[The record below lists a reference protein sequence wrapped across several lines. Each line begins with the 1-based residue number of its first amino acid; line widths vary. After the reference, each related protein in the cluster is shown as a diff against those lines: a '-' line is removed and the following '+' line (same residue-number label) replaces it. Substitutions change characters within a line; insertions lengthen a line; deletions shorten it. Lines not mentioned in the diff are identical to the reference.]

1 MRSSA
6 VVCLLIAGTLCSQSI
21 YGQQRGGRDNNANAQ
36 GGGRG
41 PGGPGGGGG
50 RGPGGGGFGG
60 PGGMGAMRGFMG
72 GGGMMGRIGSSI
84 TLLINS
90 EAVQKEIKLTDK
102 QKEDIKEEQQKQQDN
117 ARKAFEALREQ
128 GQQNRN
134 AQGGQGGRGGRGG
147 FDPAAMTAMRELGE
161 KLAKDGEGAIKKILT
176 AEQYKRINEIAL
188 QVEGPSGIFERP
200 DLSKKLN
207 ITQQQFQAHAKLKSQ
222 VDANRRQIFEQS
234 GLGFGGPGGFG
245 GGPGG
250 GGPGRGQAG
259 QPAQG
264 GAQAQ
269 QAQGGR
275 GTRGGQAGGNAQP
288 GGAAQGGNAQQGG
301 RPDPRNMSQ
310 EERTKF
316 NEERAK
322 SFEKMRDETNKLRDK
337 ADAAMIKLL
346 TKRQTEAYKKMI
358 GKEFDVDSVMTT
370 MQGPQGAQRGR
381 RGGPVD

>member
-60 PGGMGAMRGFMG
+60 PGGMGAMRGMIG
-72 GGGMMGRIGSSI
+72 GGGMMGRLGSSI
-84 TLLINS
+84 AFIINS
-90 EAVQKEIKLTDK
+90 EAVQKELKLTDK
-102 QKEDIKEEQQKQQDN
+102 QKEEIKEAQQKQQDN
-117 ARKAFEALREQ
+117 GRKAFEAMREQ
-128 GQQNRN
+128 GQQNRG
-134 AQGGQGGRGGRGG
+134 AQGGQGGRGNRGG
-147 FDPAAMTAMRELGE
+147 FDPAAMSELFD
-161 KLAKDGEGAIKKILT
+161 KLAKEGEVAYKKILT
-176 AEQYKRINEIAL
+176 SEQFKRINEIAL

-259 QPAQG
+259 QTAQG

-288 GGAAQGGNAQQGG
+288 GGGAQGGNAQQGG

-322 SFEKMRDETNKLRDK
+322 SLEKMRDETNKLRDK